1 MPYSTP
7 VLTGSIP
14 SPATAPLTGILT
26 WTASTGPGGNDGSLL
41 LHFDGTN
48 GSTSFPDSSGV
59 GNIMTVY
66 NAAVT
71 VSTAAPEFGTGCG
84 DFVASAGGY
93 LYTPLAASGPLDL
106 GSGGDWTIEMW
117 LNFGT
122 QSAPGGVAHIVEI
135 GGFAQ
140 APYNYTLYV
149 NNGAG
154 GALSFSSPGGATSTT
169 SYPANTW
176 FALAVVNYGGT
187 VQMYVNGSAVGTPY
201 GLTAH
206 SNVGG
211 NVTIGGQYGTS
222 NDPFNGFID
231 ELRITKGTALYTS
244 NYTPSGPFPSAP
256 NAVQLLLLMAGAN
269 TSQTFVDSS
278 QNAFVVTNH
287 NAATQSNTEAP
298 SFETTSGDFTS
309 GAGNQYV
316 SVPLV
321 GSGPL
326 DLSTGDFT
334 IEGWL
339 YMPAS
344 MVGAE
349 GNLIGTNNYEAEIL
363 CNQIAGGYKLICT
376 ISGSSAQSATNS
388 VPNATWVS
396 FAFTCTSNVLQ
407 VWINGVASGSPGNI
421 VSRVAMTDTSWI
433 FGQHPGTPASVYLSN
448 IRISTAALY
457 SGPYTPTGPL
467 SPGGGVVD
475 ATAYHIYRNGASLT
489 TTGQV
494 LTYTDTVP
502 TPGIYAYNVAAW
514 SGSADESAQSNTVTL
529 EYDTYSAPVLSG
541 SIPNPSQPNTGVL
554 TWTQSTLI
562 GGSTPA
568 SGYVVF
574 RDGLLLAY
582 VGAVLT
588 YTDIVGVLGTHTY
601 DVFAYDPVDASVVS
615 PESNVITL
623 IYSAGVIGITN
634 CIFDEAIYGC
644 YFGGQLNLVEFTYM
658 PGRTPFEEGATNLII
673 NRYKQEPTDVRQRGV
688 SFVPFVIPGE
698 LLQSVVVSGINA
710 QGVPQAQTNPLVTPL
725 VISNVVIDPV
735 TQLIFGY
742 TVSGGQDGIEYTV
755 QFTTITNVQQETLE
769 EIFSINFMV
778 EDSFP

>member
-14 SPATAPLTGILT
+14 SPATAPLTGVLN
-26 WTASTGPGGNDGSLL
+26 WSASS
-41 LHFDGTN
+41 
-48 GSTSFPDSSGV
+48 
-59 GNIMTVY
+59 
-66 NAAVT
+66 
-71 VSTAAPEFGTGCG
+71 
-84 DFVASAGGY
+84 
-93 LYTPLAASGPLDL
+93 
-106 GSGGDWTIEMW
+106 
-117 LNFGT
+117 
-122 QSAPGGVAHIVEI
+122 
-135 GGFAQ
+135 
-140 APYNYTLYV
+140 
-149 NNGAG
+149 
-154 GALSFSSPGGATSTT
+154 
-169 SYPANTW
+169 
-176 FALAVVNYGGT
+176 
-187 VQMYVNGSAVGTPY
+187 
-201 GLTAH
+201 
-206 SNVGG
+206 
-211 NVTIGGQYGTS
+211 
-222 NDPFNGFID
+222 
-231 ELRITKGTALYTS
+231 
-244 NYTPSGPFPSAP
+244 TPSGTAAS
-256 NAVQLLLLMAGAN
+256 LLLLMAGAN

-278 QNAFVVTNH
+278 ANALTVTNH
-287 NAATQSNTEAP
+287 NASTQSNTEAP

-309 GAGNQYV
+309 GSGNQYL
-316 SVPLV
+316 SIPLV
-321 GSGPL
+321 PSGPL
-326 DLSTGDFT
+326 DLSTGNFT
-334 IEGWL
+334 IEGWI
-339 YMPAS
+339 YSP
-344 MVGAE
+344 VGMIGSE
-349 GNLIGTNNYEAEIL
+349 GSFLGTNLFECEFISAQGVGVNKLL
-363 CNQIAGGYKLICT
+363 CT
-376 ISGSSAQSATNS
+376 FSGVTAQSAVGS
-388 VPNATWVS
+388 LPNATWVA
-396 FAFTCTSNVLQ
+396 FALVCTANSLQ
-407 VWINGVASGSPGNI
+407 IYINGVASGAAVPI
-421 VSRVAMTDTSWI
+421 TIRAAMTDTSWE
-433 FGQHPGTPASVYLSN
+433 FGQMPGSIPGSVYLSN
-448 IRISTAALY
+448 IRITPSALY
-457 SGPYTPTGPL
+457 STTYTPTGPL
-467 SPGGGVVD
+467 GPGGGTTY
-475 ATAYHIYRNGASLT
+475 ATGYDIYRNGVSIAKI
-489 TTGQV
+489 GQV

-502 TPGIYAYNVAAW
+502 VPGIYTYNVAAW

>member
-1 MPYSTP
+1 M
-7 VLTGSIP
+7 
-14 SPATAPLTGILT
+14 
-26 WTASTGPGGNDGSLL
+26 TASG
-41 LHFDGTN
+41 
-48 GSTSFPDSSGV
+48 
-59 GNIMTVY
+59 
-66 NAAVT
+66 VT
-71 VSTAAPEFGTGCG
+71 VSTSNPEFGTGSLFIAAT
-84 DFVASAGGY
+84 DAANVGY
-93 LYTPLAASGPLDL
+93 LSCPVVADGPLDL
-106 GSGGDWTIEMW
+106 NAGVDFTLEFSIRYNVGSSQGGDIMGDAPIPTPTAFAWDISSGAGALQFLQYYNDNSQLTVTSPTVGIFTQGVWYQCAVVRASGVYTFYINGIGGIPVTATKPLKGTQGGLRFGYGSG
-117 LNFGT
+117 
-122 QSAPGGVAHIVEI
+122 
-135 GGFAQ
+135 
-140 APYNYTLYV
+140 
-149 NNGAG
+149 
-154 GALSFSSPGGATSTT
+154 T
-169 SYPANTW
+169 SYAGAFN
-176 FALAVVNYGGT
+176 LDEIRI
-187 VQMYVNGSAVGTPY
+187 
-201 GLTAH
+201 
-206 SNVGG
+206 SN
-211 NVTIGGQYGTS
+211 S
-222 NDPFNGFID
+222 
-231 ELRITKGTALYTS
+231 ALYTT
-244 NYTPSGPFPSAP
+244 NYTPAVGPFPSAP

-321 GSGPL
+321 GAGPL

-363 CNQIAGGYKLICT
+363 CNQITGGYKLICT
-376 ISGSSAQSATNS
+376 ISGSSAQSAVNS

-502 TPGIYAYNVAAW
+502 APGIYTYNVAAW
-514 SGSADESAQSNTVTL
+514 SGSADESAESNTITL

-541 SIPNPSQPNTGVL
+541 SFPDPTHPLVSVL
-554 TWTQSTLI
+554 NWTQSILV
-562 GGSTPA
+562 GGATPA
-568 SGYVVF
+568 SGY
-574 RDGLLLAY
+574 RIYRNGALLAT

-588 YTDIVGVLGTHTY
+588 YTDSVATLGTYTY
-601 DVFAYDPVDASVVS
+601 EVFAYDPVNALLVS
-615 PESNVITL
+615 PGSNILSLTFAAAVV
-623 IYSAGVIGITN
+623 GFPN
-634 CIFDEAIYGC
+634 CIFDEVIYGG

-658 PGRTPFEEGATNLII
+658 PGRTPFLEGATNLII

-688 SFVPFVIPGE
+688 DFTQFVVPGE
-698 LLQSVVVSGINA
+698 LLQTVTVSGINA
-710 QGVPQAQTNPLVTPL
+710 QGIPQAQTNPLVTPL
-725 VISNVVIDPV
+725 VITDVVIDPV

-742 TVSGGQDGIEYTV
+742 TASGGQNGIEYTV
-755 QFTTITNVQQETLE
+755 QFTTTTNIQTETLE
-769 EIFSINFMV
+769 EIFSINFLV
-778 EDSFP
+778 EDMFP